1 MYSNTNEILAVQ
13 QLNNNN
19 RLGGLGIYGSSNPDD
34 IKAALAAM
42 QAQLA
47 ATTAKLDATI
57 KTNAEALKGVK
68 SGNSD
73 SAAPGVAGG

>member
-1 MYSNTNEILAVQ
+1 
-13 QLNNNN
+13 
-19 RLGGLGIYGSSNPDD
+19 
-34 IKAALAAM
+34 M

-73 SAAPGVAGG
+73 SAAPGVAGGWTTGAAPAGAIL

>member
-1 MYSNTNEILAVQ
+1 MQ

-19 RLGGLGIYGSSNPDD
+19 RLGGLGIYGSTSPDE

-47 ATTAKLDATI
+47 ATTAKLDPTI
-57 KTNAEALKGVK
+57 KTNAEAQKGVK
-68 SGNSD
+68 AGNSE
-73 SAAPGVAGG
+73 SAA

>member
-1 MYSNTNEILAVQ
+1 LYSNTNEILAVQ

-73 SAAPGVAGG
+73 SMAPGVAGG

>member
-1 MYSNTNEILAVQ
+1 LYSNTNEILAVQ

-19 RLGGLGIYGSSNPDD
+19 RLGGLGIYGSSKPDD

-47 ATTAKLDATI
+47 ATTAKLDETI
-57 KTNAEALKGVK
+57 KTNPEALRGVK
-68 SGNSD
+68 PSNSD
-73 SAAPGVAGG
+73 STAHGAGDG